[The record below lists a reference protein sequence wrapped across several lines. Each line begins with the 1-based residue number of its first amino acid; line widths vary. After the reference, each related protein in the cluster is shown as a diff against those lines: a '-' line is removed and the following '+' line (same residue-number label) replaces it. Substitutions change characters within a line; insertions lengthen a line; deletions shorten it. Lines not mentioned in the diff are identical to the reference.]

1 MFPSRSTRIGTLKPK
16 ALMLSATCRTCFLL
30 WCRGLAGSGFE
41 TQLTSDFSAMLAAI
55 RWRREVFQYS
65 HFGLIVNSHRRYG
78 NLVDKSPCRA
88 NTDGCGIGSNLVR
101 GELAAFS

>member
-1 MFPSRSTRIGTLKPK
+1 MMASLLVSDRKIQYFSPGIWETYLPSK
-16 ALMLSATCRTCFLL
+16 
-30 WCRGLAGSGFE
+30 E
-41 TQLTSDFSAMLAAI
+41 TQPTSDFSTMLAAI
-55 RWRREVFQYS
+55 RWRREVFEYS

-88 NTDGCGIGSNLVR
+88 STDGCGIGSNLVR